1 MGDGL
6 GLFVRLVGRAFEQL
20 GGCAP
25 TVVRVD
31 TAATDDNAGFWDFP
45 LPWARRTVDLSP
57 ELFVEGSVLLL
68 PPWGRAIGTKF
79 APHEEVLLSCAPTS
93 KDSLLAAL
101 LPSHILTSASARRV
115 REALAVRWRPALVLE
130 AQGIFPGFFRSRG
143 CVGMFFRVR
152 QEGDVSPLWFF
163 RVPVHPDEEAVESD
177 FRRLL
182 TRNGGRGRFGYV
194 LHDVP
199 RPGESLGF
207 ERHDPN
213 VQARRAE
220 LSIFGAAVA
229 LDEMFNL
236 PQRAFHLARNKDLLC
251 VADASGAVRVL
262 SGRDLK
268 RDGTIALPDEDALWA
283 AIPLDQQLQIG
294 DILLPEIY
302 RANSPGGL
310 IAVDVTET
318 DLPAAASDNV
328 IVLRSKKRLTAP
340 QRLVTLQ
347 FLRSPLARTLVNASS
362 IKDSARL
369 HHGALKELHL
379 PQPDDAMS
387 AALNDLTDAAQRFET
402 WRADAEAL
410 LQSVF
415 LDDSAKAAR
424 ARIFR
429 SGRILRLRSDA
440 ASLLDDESYTVRTR
454 FPYPIAYRW
463 RGVEATVSAGAT
475 PGAYEAVLETAE
487 VLLCYAAH
495 LALVFAREA
504 NIQLGYSRNIRTRF
518 ADGRRGLGFGDWV
531 AVLEEVRNSRAC
543 RDIPDT
549 QPLNELRSLLADA
562 ETVSATRRLGNRR
575 NDQAHLRRVDPA
587 DLPHALDTVLA
598 DLKTLVK
605 SASVL
610 SDLPLVHLTSV
621 RWDSLQ
627 ERATVGYREL
637 TGDQPVVPT
646 RTMEHHAYGLELG
659 SLYVMDSQ
667 RQLHLLRPFLT
678 GRDCPTCRNW
688 STFHIDRAPRGTV
701 MLKSLEHGHTLS
713 DASLAQ
719 PLHHV
724 GLL

>member
-6 GLFVRLVGRAFEQL
+6 GLFVRLLDKAFEQL
-20 GGCAP
+20 AGHVP

-31 TAATDDNAGFWDFP
+31 AAATDGHAGFWDFP
-45 LPWARRTVDLSP
+45 LPWSRRDTDLSP
-57 ELFVEGSVLLL
+57 ELLVEGSVLLL
-68 PPWGRAIGTKF
+68 PPWGRGIGKNF
-79 APHEEVLLSCAPTS
+79 APHEEALLACAPTS
-93 KDSLLAAL
+93 QDSFLAAL
-101 LPSHILTSASARRV
+101 LPRQVLTSASARRV
-115 REALAVRWRPALVLE
+115 REALAVRWQPVLLLE
-130 AQGIFPGFFRSRG
+130 AQGVFPGVHPSME
-143 CVGMFFRVR
+143 CVGMFLRAR
-152 QEGDVSPLWFF
+152 QEGDVSPLRFF

-182 TRNGGRGRFGYV
+182 TRNRGRGRFGYV

-199 RPGESLGF
+199 TPGESLGF

-220 LSIFGAAVA
+220 LSIFGAAVT
-229 LDEMFNL
+229 LDEIFDL
-236 PQRAFHLARNKDLLC
+236 PERAFHSARDKDLLC

-262 SGRDLK
+262 SGRDLR
-268 RDGTIALPDEDALWA
+268 RDGTIALPDEDARWA
-283 AIPLDQQLQIG
+283 AIPLDRQLQVG
-294 DILLPEIY
+294 DILLPEIFAATD
-302 RANSPGGL
+302 RAGL
-310 IAVDVTET
+310 VAVEVTET
-318 DLPAAASDNV
+318 DLPAAASERV
-328 IVLRSKKRLTAP
+328 VVLRAKKPLTAP

-347 FLRSPLARTLVNASS
+347 FLRSPLARTLINASS
-362 IKDSARL
+362 LGASL
-369 HHGALKELHL
+369 HLHWRALKELHL
-379 PQPDDAMS
+379 PQPDDALS

-424 ARIFR
+424 ARIVR

-440 ASLLDDESYTVRTR
+440 ASPLDDESYTVRTR

-463 RGVEATVSAGAT
+463 RGVEATVSAGTT
-475 PGAYEAVLETAE
+475 PEAYEAVLETAE

-504 NIQLGYSRNIRTRF
+504 NIELGYSKNIRTRF
-518 ADGRRGLGFGDWV
+518 ADGKRGLGFGDWV

-562 ETVSATRRLGNRR
+562 ETVSATRRLRDRR

-587 DLPHALDTVLA
+587 DLPHALNTVLA
-598 DLKTLVK
+598 DLRTLVK

-621 RWDSLQ
+621 QWDSLQ

-646 RTMEHHAYGLELG
+646 RTMEYHANGLELD

-678 GRDCPTCRNW
+678 GRNCPICRNW
-688 STFHIDRAPRGTV
+688 STFHIDRAPCGTV
-701 MLKSLEHGHTLS
+701 TLKSLEHGHTLD

-719 PLHHV
+719 PLRHV